1 MARVYLLGNVS
12 PGKELSVRD
21 TCRGIKGVVQA
32 DVITG
37 HYDIAIVIEANS
49 TAEIFDKILKNI
61 RKIKGLTRTETF
73 LAID

>member
-1 MARVYLLGNVS
+1 MARVYLLGNVL
-12 PGKELSVRD
+12 PGKELSIRD

-37 HYDIAIVIEANS
+37 HYDIAVIIEANS

-73 LAID
+73 LAVE

>member
-73 LAID
+73 LAIE